1 MSKPRIMRTFALVFK
16 VKNLEKKLMSVKM
29 KGKKIGMGLG
39 MLLASTLSMGAQE
52 MDGAS
57 AGTMNLTL
65 EKAIEIALAENP
77 TIHVADKEIE
87 LKKLAD
93 TEAWQNLLPT
103 VDATLSLTDN
113 ILVAE
118 MVTGMGKF
126 KMGVDGT
133 LTAIGA
139 ASLNLPVFA
148 PAVYQNMKLTKQ
160 DILLAQE
167 KSRGSRLDLINQ
179 VTKAYYGALL
189 SSDSYEVMKK
199 SHNVAQ
205 ENYEVVNEKFKVG
218 RVSEYD
224 KISAEVQARNT
235 NAAMISAQT
244 GKTLALLQ
252 LKVLMGVTANVD
264 IAIDDSLKAYE
275 SKLTLADAEMA
286 TEELSNNS
294 SLRQLDQNMTLLE
307 RSQKIL
313 RTNFMPTVA
322 LQLTGQYQSY
332 ANNNWNVFG
341 YSFSPSS
348 TLSIAVSVPIF
359 HATTWTKLKSNKVQ
373 IAQLE
378 DTRLNAR
385 RQLSL
390 AAESYKQNMAST
402 MAQVESNSEAV
413 KQAEKAVM
421 IAEKRYE
428 IGGGTILELNQSE
441 IAQTQAELTY
451 VQSIYNYLTNKADL
465 DYTLGRE
472 TYLK

>member
-1 MSKPRIMRTFALVFK
+1 
-16 VKNLEKKLMSVKM
+16 M
-29 KGKKIGMGLG
+29 KGKRIGMGLG
-39 MLLASTLSMGAQE
+39 MLLAGTLGMGAQE

-65 EKAIEIALAENP
+65 QKAIEIALAENP

-118 MVTGMGKF
+118 MVTGMGRF

-133 LTAIGA
+133 LTAIGS

-148 PAVYQNMKLTKQ
+148 PAVYQNMKLTKE

-189 SSDSYEVMKK
+189 SSDSYEVMKR
-199 SHNVAQ
+199 SYNVAK
-205 ENYEVVNEKFKVG
+205 ENFDVVNEKFKVG

-224 KISAEVQARNT
+224 KISAEVQARNM
-235 NAAMISAQT
+235 NAAMISSQN
-244 GKTLALLQ
+244 GKQLALLR
-252 LKVLMGVTANVD
+252 LKVLMGVTADVG

-275 SKLTLADAEMA
+275 SKLTLADAEMMA
-286 TEELSNNS
+286 DELDNNS
-294 SLRQLDQNMTLLE
+294 SLRQLDHNMTLLE
-307 RSQKIL
+307 RSQKLL

-332 ANNNWNVFG
+332 ANNDWNVFG

-359 HATTWTKLKSNKVQ
+359 HATTCTKLKSNKVQ

-402 MAQVESNSEAV
+402 IAQVESNAEAV
-413 KQAEKAVM
+413 RQAEKAVM
-421 IAEKRYE
+421 IAGKRYE
-428 IGGGTILELNQSE
+428 VGRGTILELNQSE
-441 IAQTQAELTY
+441 IAHTQAELTY
-451 VQSIYNYLTNKADL
+451 VESIHNYLTNKSDL

-472 TYLK
+472 NYLK

>member
-1 MSKPRIMRTFALVFK
+1 
-16 VKNLEKKLMSVKM
+16 M

-39 MLLASTLSMGAQE
+39 MLLSSTLSMGAQE

-205 ENYEVVNEKFKVG
+205 QNYEVVNEKFKVG